1 MGGFCDVLIVV
12 EQTSGELRRTSLELA
27 TKGRQL
33 ASEGGSTL
41 SAVVVGQGAAVAA
54 RKLGEYGVQRA
65 YVCEDERFERFPLLA
80 EVKTVAEA
88 VREAEPHLLLM
99 AASNTGRDVSGRLS
113 ARLGIG
119 VIAGAT
125 DIKLTNGS
133 PVVVCPIFGGTVQV
147 EKDFAGDLGI
157 VLMRPNAVAAQP
169 APEPI
174 VVAMEQIEPSFD
186 GEAAVEIVETVT
198 EVRRQ
203 APVEEAPVVVAGG
216 RGLGGPEAFAMLEE
230 LAEVLG
236 GSVGATRVAVDA
248 GWIGYPTQVGQTG
261 KTVKPAL
268 YVALGISGAVQH
280 RVGMQTSD
288 VIVAVNKNPDAS
300 IFQFADLGVIGDLF
314 EIVPK
319 LTEEIR
325 KRKQA

>member
-1 MGGFCDVLIVV
+1 MGGFCEVLIVA
-12 EQTSGELRRTSLELA
+12 EQVLGEPRRTSVELA

-33 ASEGGSTL
+33 AREASSTL
-41 SAVVVGQGAAVAA
+41 SAVVVGPGAAEAA
-54 RKLGEYGVQRA
+54 RKLGEYGVEKA
-65 YVCEDERFERFPLLA
+65 YVCEDERFEHFPLA
-80 EVKTVAEA
+80 EVKIVAEA
-88 VREAEPHLLLM
+88 IRDVEPHLLLM
-99 AASNTGRDVSGRLS
+99 ATSNISRDVSGRLS

-125 DIKLTNGS
+125 DIKLTNGA
-133 PVVVCPIFGGTVQV
+133 PTVVCPIFGGTVQV
-147 EKDFAGDLGI
+147 EKGFSGGLGI
-157 VLMRPNAVAAQP
+157 VLMRPNAVVAQQTSGFSD
-169 APEPI
+169 I
-174 VVAMEQIEPSFD
+174 TIEQVEPSFD
-186 GEAAVEIVETVT
+186 GEAVVEIVETVT

-203 APVEEAPVVVAGG
+203 APVEEAPVIVAGG

-261 KTVKPAL
+261 KTVKPSL
-268 YVALGISGAVQH
+268 YIALGISGAVQH

-300 IFQFADLGVIGDLF
+300 IFQFADLGVVGDLF

-325 KRKQA
+325 RRKQL

>member
-12 EQTSGELRRTSLELA
+12 EQFSGEPRRTSLELA

-33 ASEGGSTL
+33 ASEAGSTL
-41 SAVVVGQGAAVAA
+41 SSVVVGPGAAAA
-54 RKLGEYGVQRA
+54 AQKLGVYGVERA

-80 EVKTVAEA
+80 EVGIVAEA
-88 VREAEPHLLLM
+88 VHQVNPHLLLI
-99 AASNTGRDVSGRLS
+99 AASNTGKDISGRLS
-113 ARLGIG
+113 ARLGVG

-125 DIKLTNGS
+125 DVKLSDGV
-133 PVVVCPIFGGTVQV
+133 PVAVCPIFGGTVQA
-147 EKDFAGDLGI
+147 EKGFSGELGI
-157 VLMRPNAVAAQP
+157 ILMRPNAVTVEP
-169 APEPI
+169 ASGAVEI
-174 VVAMEQIEPSFD
+174 AIEQVEPSFD
-186 GEAAVEIVETVT
+186 GEAAVEVVETVT

-216 RGLGGPEAFAMLEE
+216 RGLGGPEGFAMLEE
-230 LAEVLG
+230 LAEALG

-261 KTVKPAL
+261 KTVKPSL
-268 YVALGISGAVQH
+268 YIALGISGAVQH

-300 IFQFADLGVIGDLF
+300 IFQFADLGVVGDVF
-314 EIVPK
+314 DIVPR